1 MCSEASRRSQESS
14 TTKEAAQDLSAAVV
28 LFLQRYP
35 GSNAEEF
42 TSEVRSGATREAVR
56 SIVDETMRIRIE
68 WGHKSLSEIGDEVVA
83 VMRQRHPELSSAA
96 LEKLGNYFTYLV
108 R

>member
-1 MCSEASRRSQESS
+1 
-14 TTKEAAQDLSAAVV
+14 
-28 LFLQRYP
+28 
-35 GSNAEEF
+35 
-42 TSEVRSGATREAVR
+42 
-56 SIVDETMRIRIE
+56 MRIRIE

-108 R
+108 K